1 MKKIIAILITVSML
15 ISCSYS
21 VYMSAYPHL
30 RTIDVKIF
38 DNKSDTYEIESEL
51 NDSLVRQ
58 FLIDSRLKIASVE
71 VDCILTGVIKA
82 YENKIVS
89 FNVEEAV
96 DEYEVSIAY
105 DIDFFDN
112 VNSQTLWKAENAIIR
127 KKYYPNS
134 TDDLKIKTEEEA
146 RQEIF
151 EDIFKKIMEN
161 TLEKW

>member
-51 NDSLVRQ
+51 SDSLVRQ
-58 FLIDSRLKIASVE
+58 FIIDSRLKIASIE
-71 VDCILTGVIKA
+71 VDCVLSGVIKA

-89 FNVEEAV
+89 FNAEESV
-96 DEYEVSIAY
+96 DEYEISIAY
-105 DIDFFDN
+105 DIEFYDN
-112 VNSQTLWKAENAIIR
+112 VNSQILWKAENTITK

-134 TDDLKIKTEEEA
+134 TDELKIKTEEDA
-146 RQEIF
+146 REEIF